1 MLVQR
6 TDRGRARTGLS
17 ANDDAGRGSVPSRA
31 VEMIAGRSR
40 APLDEDARATPTGDP
55 ARRAHAKPTSAK
67 EKTSTRCA
75 PTIAHRRWTAAR
87 LLFGRFDVS
96 SPSP

>member
-17 ANDDAGRGSVPSRA
+17 ANEDAGRGSVPSRA
-31 VEMIAGRSR
+31 VEMIADRSR

-55 ARRAHAKPTSAK
+55 ARRAHADPSA
-67 EKTSTRCA
+67 TRRLRRA
-75 PTIAHRRWTAAR
+75 SRQPSHIRWTAAR